1 MKTLKFLLINLFIQD
16 HRKTLEI
23 INGLDDSKNIESSD
37 LKCPDYI
44 GDYLLCDNFETEIPL
59 VKSENKINKIKE
71 DNSTQ
76 VKPKTKKDEL
86 LQALNYLK
94 SKKEKKKQDKESIYT
109 LELLLKNMK

>member
-1 MKTLKFLLINLFIQD
+1 MKTLKFLLINLFIRD

-23 INGLDDSKNIESSD
+23 INGLDDSKNIESLD

-59 VKSENKINKIKE
+59 VKSENKIKS

>member
-23 INGLDDSKNIESSD
+23 INGLDDSKYIESSD

-59 VKSENKINKIKE
+59 VKSENKIKS

>member
-1 MKTLKFLLINLFIQD
+1 MKTLKFLLINLFIRD

-23 INGLDDSKNIESSD
+23 INGLDDSKNIESSE

-44 GDYLLCDNFETEIPL
+44 GDYLLCDNFEIEIPL
-59 VKSENKINKIKE
+59 VKSENKIKS

>member
-1 MKTLKFLLINLFIQD
+1 MKTLRFLLINLFIRD
-16 HRKTLEI
+16 HIKTLEI

-59 VKSENKINKIKE
+59 VKSENKIKS

>member
-1 MKTLKFLLINLFIQD
+1 MKTLKFLLINLFIRD

-23 INGLDDSKNIESSD
+23 INALDDSKNVESSE

-44 GDYLLCDNFETEIPL
+44 GDYLLCDDFEIEIPL
-59 VKSENKINKIKE
+59 VKSENKIKS

>member
-59 VKSENKINKIKE
+59 VKSENKIKS

-109 LELLLKNMK
+109 LELS

>member
-59 VKSENKINKIKE
+59 VKSENKIKS

>member
-1 MKTLKFLLINLFIQD
+1 MKTLKFLLINLFIRD

-59 VKSENKINKIKE
+59 VKSENKIKS

>member
-59 VKSENKINKIKE
+59 VKSENKIKSY
-71 DNSTQ
+71 NSTQ

>member
-59 VKSENKINKIKE
+59 VKSENKIKS

-109 LELLLKNMK
+109 LELLLRGMK